1 MGKVIR
7 STYPAEF
14 SIGILILIF
23 GIAGLLS
30 HQIFDSSAYGPDENE
45 TVYFGMFLVSMAV
58 VIMVL
63 IMWEEILFPV
73 SLKEIDGG
81 MMFRNH
87 RTKLRIQL
95 FIYLTIPAIFT
106 FIYLEYEVN
115 HIRFWIWAAVC
126 MVPPVLEKIFSGIN
140 NYNDFLQLT
149 NEFVSY
155 KNNEKEGVYQIN
167 TVQNLEILNDER
179 NIIEKIK
186 LVFKNND
193 TLIIDLDEMELDD
206 FYIAI
211 ENYIKTHYQH
221 LLKA

>member
-30 HQIFDSSAYGPDENE
+30 HQIFDSAAYGPDENE
-45 TVYFGMFLVSMAV
+45 AVYFGMFLVSMAV

-63 IMWEEILFPV
+63 IMWEEILFPI

-87 RTKLRIQL
+87 RTKLKVQL
-95 FIYLTIPAIFT
+95 LIYLTIPAIFT
-106 FIYLEYEVN
+106 FIYMEYEVN
-115 HIRFWIWAAVC
+115 HIRFWIWAGVC
-126 MVPPVLEKIFSGIN
+126 MIPPVLEKIFSGIN

-149 NEFVSY
+149 NEFVGY
-155 KNNEKEGVYQIN
+155 KNNEKEGIYQIS
-167 TVQNLEILNDER
+167 TVQSIEILNDER

-193 TLIIDLDEMELDD
+193 TLIIDLDEMELED
-206 FYIAI
+206 FYFAI

-221 LLKA
+221 LMKA